1 MPMVTEQFLKHQE
14 IDVSAPHALTQSQS
28 LIRPGCR
35 PSDNG
40 ANCWHSGRRS
50 SSEPR
55 WVGFATWS
63 LYESWGTFALAFA
76 TWVCFRLGLKFATTA
91 FVYLI
96 FIVLLSLMD
105 SFISSAVFSV
115 VAVRFLNDFFTEP
128 LFTFDATNPQDF
140 IALAAFPITS
150 LAVTGLVRRVSR
162 LGKEYG
168 EQAL

>member
-1 MPMVTEQFLKHQE
+1 MPMFTEQFLKHQE

-63 LYESWGTFALAFA
+63 RYGSWGTIALAFA
-76 TWVCFRLGLKFATTA
+76 TWVCFRLDLNFATTA

-105 SFISSAVFSV
+105 SFISSAVFS
-115 VAVRFLNDFFTEP
+115 A
-128 LFTFDATNPQDF
+128 
-140 IALAAFPITS
+140 

-162 LGKEYG
+162 LGKEHG
-168 EQAL
+168 EQGLLLDLTRDSVFARNVKDVITYWNRGA